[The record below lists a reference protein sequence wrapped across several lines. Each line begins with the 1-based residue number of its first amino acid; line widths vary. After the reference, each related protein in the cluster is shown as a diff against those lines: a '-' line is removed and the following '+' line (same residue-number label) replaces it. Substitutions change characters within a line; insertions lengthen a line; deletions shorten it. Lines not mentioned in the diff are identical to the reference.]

1 MRGRHRFRGL
11 GHPAAVAPVERPV
24 PGSRTVFAVAERVYP
39 PVLGIAKTWFRA
51 ADLNFTLEG
60 TENVPLTGGCVLVS
74 THVSYLDFIF
84 VGLGALPSKRL
95 VRFMAKKAV
104 FDHKIS
110 GPLMRGMHHIPV
122 DRKAGAGAYDAAL
135 AALRAG
141 EVVGVFPEATIS
153 RSFEVKQLKTG
164 AARMALET
172 GVPIVPV
179 AIWGSQRMWTK
190 GRKRRLMRRH
200 TPITIAVGP
209 PVPAGPDDKPVEVTQ
224 RIAEALE
231 TLLHKA
237 QESYVDQPSGP
248 DDTWWLPVRLGG
260 SAPTPEQARELDA
273 KQGHLG

>member
-1 MRGRHRFRGL
+1 
-11 GHPAAVAPVERPV
+11 
-24 PGSRTVFAVAERVYP
+24 VAERVYP
-39 PVLGIAKTWFRA
+39 PVISLAKGWFRA
-51 ADLNFTLEG
+51 VGLKLTVEG
-60 TENVPLTGGCVLVS
+60 GEHVPLTGGCVLVS

-84 VGLGALPSKRL
+84 AGLGAQPSKRL

-122 DRKAGAGAYDAAL
+122 DRKAGAGAYDEAL

-164 AARMALET
+164 AARMALEA

-190 GRKRRLMRRH
+190 GKKRRLLRRR

-209 PVPAGPDDKPVEVTQ
+209 PVPAAPGDNPVEVTR
-224 RIAEALE
+224 RISEALE

-237 QESYVDQPSGP
+237 QESYPEQPSGP